1 MPDGL
6 CICMSWPCRAD
17 VDRDG
22 RRSVEELLDV
32 MNAGKLRLGAV
43 LPALEATAG
52 GAVVRSARTSS
63 PGHSASWASPASR
76 TARPSSPPPVA
87 RFSER
92 CCSPTAVLALHG
104 STARGCRRAP
114 QFGSNITM

>member
-63 PGHSASWASPASR
+63 PGHSASWASPAPR
-76 TARPSSPPPVA
+76 TAWPSSP
-87 RFSER
+87 ER
-92 CCSPTAVLALHG
+92 WSLPCRR

-114 QFGSNITM
+114 QFPDS